1 MPRDQI
7 DELSEL
13 SMFGE
18 LREAILC
25 AFEHGNSF
33 ALYMHALEHLKSAA
47 VQPLKYS
54 LFLEMSWRRLYKSG
68 LMRGGQDD
76 TLGR

>member
-1 MPRDQI
+1 MRVKQV

-25 AFEHGNSF
+25 AFEHGNNF
-33 ALYMHALEHLKSAA
+33 DLYMHALEHLKSVA
-47 VQPLKYS
+47 VQQLKYS
-54 LFLEMSWRRLYKSG
+54 LFLEISWRRLFKSG
-68 LMRGGQDD
+68 LVKNED
-76 TLGR
+76 LYLL